1 MFRMVAR
8 YGDDLRRLTLI
19 DEREV
24 TVGSAEGNDFV
35 LPFPGV
41 SRKHARA
48 SRSPEGVRLV
58 DLDSKNGLVTG
69 GRRFR
74 EVTLEPGECVLL
86 GRAVLFLETVADAD
100 LELALV
106 LDDRDGTTGKKAVGR
121 GWRAGETAPHW
132 ALHLVRE
139 LDELSPDADETLRAG
154 VLARAARSV
163 GADGLWTFAVVE
175 GDLFLRDFVGAV
187 PSDEAIAQVAA
198 RTLAED
204 GWRGSDQPPEPVEME
219 GPRGPIL
226 ACPPPDG
233 EGLLLVASFPPGRGP
248 AAWVADLLVHLADRL
263 RAAEAEPFRDD
274 VAAMV
279 RHFAVQAARRYGKR
293 IRGIGRKA
301 LERLQDQRWE
311 GRLSELEH
319 AVAGAV
325 LRCPEGASLEA
336 GHFVDLDDPGPA
348 TPVEPP
354 DAWGDGPSSLD
365 DTLVLGSFSS
375 LEARLVAAEKEAL
388 REAVSRSDGD
398 LDRAAGL
405 LGIAVGELVARLERH
420 GLDLR

>member
-1 MFRMVAR
+1 V
-8 YGDDLRRLTLI
+8 LRR
-19 DEREV
+19 
-24 TVGSAEGNDFV
+24 
-35 LPFPGV
+35 
-41 SRKHARA
+41 
-48 SRSPEGVRLV
+48 
-58 DLDSKNGLVTG
+58 
-69 GRRFR
+69 
-74 EVTLEPGECVLL
+74 
-86 GRAVLFLETVADAD
+86 
-100 LELALV
+100 
-106 LDDRDGTTGKKAVGR
+106 
-121 GWRAGETAPHW
+121 
-132 ALHLVRE
+132 
-139 LDELSPDADETLRAG
+139 
-154 VLARAARSV
+154 
-163 GADGLWTFAVVE
+163 
-175 GDLFLRDFVGAV
+175 
-187 PSDEAIAQVAA
+187 
-198 RTLAED
+198 
-204 GWRGSDQPPEPVEME
+204 
-219 GPRGPIL
+219 
-226 ACPPPDG
+226 
-233 EGLLLVASFPPGRGP
+233 P
-248 AAWVADLLVHLADRL
+248 AW
-263 RAAEAEPFRDD
+263 
-274 VAAMV
+274 
-279 RHFAVQAARRYGKR
+279 ARRYGKR

-354 DAWGDGPSSLD
+354 DAWGDGPSSLE